1 MGFVNILPPI
11 KLLKELSTTADS
23 WSAGQI
29 PPNVPGAISF
39 HKTSADKWSLL
50 KYYQA
55 NATIASIGLG
65 LVRPA
70 AATAGYVLQT
80 AATTDVNSYALKGI
94 SAAVVNNTGYFSFAY
109 IGGYVPDIVFGSAA
123 SGVAHGLSGSN
134 AGHFTQYSSAGSTIA
149 INTKPFFFPVTA
161 FDVTTIAG
169 STASGWISPILF

>member
-1 MGFVNILPPI
+1 MGFVSILPPI
-11 KLLKELSTTADS
+11 KLVSGDIATTADS
-23 WSAGQI
+23 WAAGQN

-39 HKTSADKWSLL
+39 FKTSTDKWSLV

-55 NATIASIGLG
+55 NASIAKGVA

-70 AATAGYVLQT
+70 AASQGYVLTT

-94 SAAVVNNTGYFSFAY
+94 AAANVSNTGYFSFAY

-123 SGVAHGLSGSN
+123 SGVAHGISGSV
-134 AGHFTQYSSAGSTIA
+134 AGQLTQYSSAGSTIA

-161 FDVTTIAG
+161 FDVSVAA
-169 STASGWISPILF
+169 TAVSGWISPVIF